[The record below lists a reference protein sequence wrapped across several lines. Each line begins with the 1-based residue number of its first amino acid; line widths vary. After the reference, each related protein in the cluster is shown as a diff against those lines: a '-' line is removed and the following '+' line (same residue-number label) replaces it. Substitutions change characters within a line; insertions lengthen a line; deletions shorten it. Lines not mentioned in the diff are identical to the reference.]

1 MFFPSFSYFW
11 KLACGLFQMQ
21 SAPSKFSFRLIP
33 VFFLTSI
40 ELEESIPTHRYLQ
53 LDELSIK
60 EVVWVDEMNSLLDAT
75 FDIEECKVVG
85 VDCEWKPNYEKGC
98 PPNKVLVG

>member
-1 MFFPSFSYFW
+1 MWFISEVVSSKQIFFSSNSY
-11 KLACGLFQMQ
+11 
-21 SAPSKFSFRLIP
+21 
-33 VFFLTSI
+33 FFLTSI

-75 FDIEECKVVG
+75 CDIEECKVVG
-85 VDCEWKPNYEKGC
+85 IDCEWKPNYEKGS